1 MQEARIGRQY
11 NQVNKLDI
19 IKMKTFKKI
28 KDGIIEVTETK
39 KQVYCVD
46 IEILKKEIQEK
57 QELLN
62 QLKGSK

>member
-1 MQEARIGRQY
+1 
-11 NQVNKLDI
+11 
-19 IKMKTFKKI
+19 MKTFKKI

-62 QLKGSK
+62 QLKGAK